1 VYEGA
6 ILSVTLLFSS
16 LPKIILF
23 GLIVKLF
30 HFVFYDIFI
39 AFSNFFLF
47 SSLTS
52 IGIGSIAAIYQK
64 RIKRLLG
71 YSTINHTGFILL
83 AITMPSA
90 EATKILSFY
99 IVIYTIITLLLFAL
113 LIYCSISTKKSLKYL
128 TN

>member
-1 VYEGA
+1 M
-6 ILSVTLLFSS
+6 
-16 LPKIILF
+16 
-23 GLIVKLF
+23 LI
-30 HFVFYDIFI
+30 
-39 AFSNFFLF
+39 SNFFLF
-47 SSLTS
+47 SSLAS

-90 EATKILSFY
+90 EVTKILSFY
-99 IVIYTIITLLLFAL
+99 IVIYATLTLLLFGL
-113 LIYCSISTKKSLKYL
+113 LIYASISTQKSLKYL